1 MLSCLY
7 LFAVVSLAANS
18 PPVPT
23 PAAAESQGKRVV
35 VSGLKAAGVTADV
48 VQVMAGQIRSA
59 IVRAKVHT
67 LVSLEDAEEANKELE
82 RQLEEGCD
90 DEDCME
96 MIGASLGAQL
106 LLSGQIGRVGEA
118 VTFDLK
124 MVDIKTLKA
133 TATASR
139 RLKGVVEDL
148 LPHIDQMVA
157 ELCGLKELPVN
168 QVEGLAL
175 VPIQPVGEAV
185 KKADAMS
192 LDGEAATAA
201 DRSRH
206 FKQLMTGKVLI
217 DRLPDM
223 IRTNLDTCFT
233 AGCLTSVARRVNLP
247 YAASMSVTP
256 VGMKYLVTAF
266 IADAKKGQIVA
277 RESQTIPDHASL
289 GVGVRTVL
297 GAAVQRVFD
306 PMAPQLHQAMKVSVV
321 AGVDPELRA
330 RRMKAFRYGGWAVVA
345 SGIGLSGFGLFST
358 LAAENKLDQL
368 ALPSND
374 NFHNSDAWH
383 RATGES
389 DQGLTL
395 QLAGLGASAAGAAI
409 VGLSYLQ

>member
-1 MLSCLY
+1 MLSCLS
-7 LFAVVSLAANS
+7 LFALASLAAAPQPASS
-18 PPVPT
+18 PAPT
-23 PAAAESQGKRVV
+23 KTEAKRVV
-35 VSGLKAAGVTADV
+35 VSGLKAVGVTADV
-48 VQVMAGQIRSA
+48 IQVMSGQVRSA

-67 LVSLEDAEEANKELE
+67 LVSPEDAEEVNKELE

-90 DEDCME
+90 DEACLE
-96 MIGASLGAQL
+96 MLGASLGAQIL
-106 LLSGQIGRVGEA
+106 LTGQIGRVGEA
-118 VTFDLK
+118 ITFDLK

-168 QVEGLAL
+168 QVEGLAM
-175 VPIQPVGEAV
+175 VPIQPVGEAI

-206 FKQLMTGKVLI
+206 FKQLMTGKVLV

-223 IRTNLDTCFT
+223 VKSNLDTCFT

-247 YAASMSVTP
+247 YAASMSITP

-321 AGVDPELRA
+321 AGADPELRA

-345 SGIGLSGFGLFST
+345 SGIGLSGFGLFAT

-368 ALPSND
+368 ARPSNSD
-374 NFHNSDAWH
+374 FHNSDAWH
-383 RATGES
+383 TAVGDS
-389 DQGLTL
+389 DQGITL